1 MSDADSLKV
10 AFTRPSLGQEEENA
24 VLEVMRSGWLTT
36 GKTAL
41 QFENDFSQFLMQ
53 NFWLSYLMLRM
64 FSMVIC
70 SWVIKMK

>member
-41 QFENDFSQFLMQ
+41 QFENDFDAGFFRARKKSSR
-53 NFWLSYLMLRM
+53 NFTGS
-64 FSMVIC
+64 
-70 SWVIKMK
+70 

>member
-53 NFWLSYLMLRM
+53 D
-64 FSMVIC
+64 FSEQEKNRPVIFTG
-70 SWVIKMK
+70 S